1 MSDDGMDN
9 SNFVEILLFYLR
21 SRYLSATECLL
32 FLVLCG
38 IAGRASVGSE
48 AQTNTVSRR
57 WSITSTRRSYVGTAV
72 LCR

>member
-1 MSDDGMDN
+1 MSDDGIDN
-9 SNFVEILLFYLR
+9 SNFVEILFFYLR

-32 FLVLCG
+32 FLVVCG
-38 IAGRASVGSE
+38 IAGRARAGSE
-48 AQTNTVSRR
+48 APNNTVSRR